1 MNSNKLFYL
10 VLIVLI
16 AGLSAVAG
24 AFTGGATVYNLMKS
38 QLATQ
43 ALSIDPSPTVVALPV
58 LVPQETVEQESTR
71 TTISETVEQIGP
83 AVVTV
88 LGVLEDVQTMFGRTI
103 NQDVSGSGVIIS
115 EQGFIVTNNHVV
127 ADTRQ
132 VSVILANGVELP
144 AEIISTDPYADLAI
158 IKAQGVMPAVASF
171 GNSDFIKPGET
182 VIAIGSPL
190 GTFKNTVTV
199 GVVSAIGRA
208 IETSDGY
215 QMEDLIQTDAAINPG
230 NSGGPL
236 VDVNGAIIG
245 INTLVVR
252 GDSVSNTNA
261 EGLGFAI
268 PSNTARL
275 IAEQIIEKGH
285 FSRPY
290 LGIQWQ
296 TINPIIAANYS
307 LAVEW
312 GAYITDVVADSPAGK
327 AGFIPGDIIT
337 RIGDYALD
345 QDTSFINALFNNQP
359 GDSIT
364 IEIVRGSESIQ
375 ISVTLGE
382 TNSSF

>member
-1 MNSNKLFYL
+1 MNPNKLLYL
-10 VLIVLI
+10 VLIVMI

-24 AFTGGATVYNLMKS
+24 AFTGGATVYNLMQS
-38 QLATQ
+38 QLAARAIT
-43 ALSIDPSPTVVALPV
+43 AAPSPTSPATPV
-58 LVPQETVEQESTR
+58 SVPDETIDSQTSQTSISDTVER
-71 TTISETVEQIGP
+71 IGP

-88 LGVLEDVQTMFGRTI
+88 MGVLEDVQTMFGSTTD
-103 NQDVSGSGVIIS
+103 QEVSGSGVIIS

-132 VSVILANGVELP
+132 VSVVLANGEVLP
-144 AEIISTDPYADLAI
+144 AEIISADPYADLAVL
-158 IKAQGVMPAVASF
+158 KAQGVMPAVASF
-171 GNSDFIKPGET
+171 GNSDLLKPGET

-208 IETSDGY
+208 IETSEGY

-236 VDVNGAIIG
+236 VDVDGNIIG

-252 GDSVSNTNA
+252 GDSGSSTNA

-275 IAEQIIEKGH
+275 IAEQIVEKGY

-296 TINPIIAANYS
+296 SINPVITANYG
-307 LAVEW
+307 LPVEW
-312 GAYITDVVADSPAGK
+312 GAYITNVVQDSPAGK
-327 AGFIPGDIIT
+327 AGLLPGDIIT
-337 RIGDYALD
+337 RIGDYELD
-345 QDTSFINALFNNQP
+345 EKTSFINALFTNQP
-359 GDSIT
+359 GDSII
-364 IEIVRGSESIQ
+364 IEIARGTESVQ
-375 ISVTLGE
+375 IGVILGE
-382 TNSSF
+382 TNSGF